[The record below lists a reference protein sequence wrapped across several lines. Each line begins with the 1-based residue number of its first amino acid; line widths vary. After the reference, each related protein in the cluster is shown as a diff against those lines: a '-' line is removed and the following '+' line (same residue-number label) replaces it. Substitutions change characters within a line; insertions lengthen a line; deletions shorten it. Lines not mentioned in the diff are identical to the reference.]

1 MSPKSESVDTA
12 PLVADIER
20 SQQQLATSLELL
32 ADRVSPKK
40 LIARVK
46 ERVALKVED
55 VKDRIN
61 PVRIAKRA
69 LASTKDRI
77 GVGPA
82 RTAPALGEGAEGRP
96 LELPAASSDGR

>member
-1 MSPKSESVDTA
+1 MSPKQQSVDTA

-32 ADRVSPKK
+32 ADKASPKK

-55 VKDRIN
+55 VKDRIS
-61 PVRIAKRA
+61 PVRIAKRT
-69 LASTKDRI
+69 LASTRERV
-77 GVGPA
+77 GVGPG
-82 RTAPALGEGAEGRP
+82 RSTPALGNGTGKP
-96 LELPAASSDGR
+96 LELPAASNDGR